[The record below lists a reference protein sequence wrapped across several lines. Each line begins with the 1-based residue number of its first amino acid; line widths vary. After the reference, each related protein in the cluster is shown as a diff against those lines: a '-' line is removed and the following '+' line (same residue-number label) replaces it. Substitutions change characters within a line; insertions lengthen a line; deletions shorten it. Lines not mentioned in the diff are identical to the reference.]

1 MNKKTKV
8 KKSCLLCLSFVRNFA
23 FYLAAYNVDGSHIV
37 GGTPSLANQYWNTT
51 QGNHIDIA
59 VIEWCKLFGSDR
71 QEKFHWKSVVNDAA
85 RYKKQ
90 LLTVFGQ
97 GETEWAVYRETILKY
112 RDKFVVHLD
121 EEKDYVVPYLKM
133 ALKLVENH
141 YDYLLKHEAEDDVF
155 FLVPPIQAYY
165 QKHFE
170 MARKVYVKCAE

>member
-1 MNKKTKV
+1 V
-8 KKSCLLCLSFVRNFA
+8 SLVCPQFRIF
-23 FYLAAYNVDGSHIV
+23 LAAYNDDGSHIV
-37 GGTPSLANQYWNTT
+37 GGTPSMTNQYWNTT
-51 QGNHIDIA
+51 HGNYIDIA

-90 LLTVFGQ
+90 LLTVFGK

-112 RDKFVVHLD
+112 RDKFVAHLD
-121 EEKDYVVPYLKM
+121 EEKNCIVPYLKT

-141 YDYLLKHEAEDDVF
+141 YDYLLEYEAEDDFVS
-155 FLVPPIQAYY
+155 LVPPIQGYY

-170 MARKVYVKCAE
+170 MARKVHVKCTE